1 TPNGTM
7 AHTRSSQIWLKKI
20 KVVHTLLNMNS
31 PKYKLST
38 PNSFVAIG
46 CFRREGVSILKTL
59 FEQRFVKS
67 HFQIAITRKVF
78 KLAPS
83 NFLGLEYDTIT
94 YGLPRVWLG
103 YIIVFGVLEFARTFY
118 STLCGSIFE
127 GRIFVES
134 LMLKL
139 ET

>member
-1 TPNGTM
+1 M
-7 AHTRSSQIWLKKI
+7 APTRPSQIWLKKF

-31 PKYKLST
+31 PKYLLST
-38 PNSFVAIG
+38 PNSFVTIG
-46 CFRREGVSILKTL
+46 CFRGEGVPILKTL

-67 HFQIAITRKVF
+67 HFQIAITTKVF

-83 NFLGLEYDTIT
+83 NFLGLKLLEE

-103 YIIVFGVLEFARTFY
+103 YIIVFGVLELARQFY

>member
-38 PNSFVAIG
+38 PNSFVTIG
-46 CFRREGVSILKTL
+46 CFRGEGVPILKTL
-59 FEQRFVKS
+59 FEQRFLKS

-83 NFLGLEYDTIT
+83 NFLGLKYDTIT
-94 YGLPRVWLG
+94 CQIWTSKGVAWVYHSIRGACVTDSRYP
-103 YIIVFGVLEFARTFY
+103 YIVLLVICNTNFLY
-118 STLCGSIFE
+118 
-127 GRIFVES
+127 V
-134 LMLKL
+134 
-139 ET
+139 